1 MVLGAWL
8 APNITPH
15 SVSGIGAWP
24 RDDVLRYL
32 RRGRAPGRAWA
43 GESMGPV
50 VETLQRPLGADL
62 DATHRLAR
70 PPARPS

>member
-1 MVLGAWL
+1 VVLGAWL
-8 APNITPH
+8 APNATPDA
-15 SVSGIGAWP
+15 VSSIEAWP

-43 GESMGPV
+43 GGRMGPV
-50 VETLQRPLGADL
+50 VETLQRTPDADL